1 MNSKLQA
8 FVVLLICALL
18 SFALTQATGAH
29 VVQVFGLP
37 FIALSA
43 AIAFAIQWIAFIPAY
58 LKQTERFYDITG
70 SGTFILLAC
79 MSLAIMPTLSI
90 YQWMLGLMVI
100 IWALRLG
107 YFLFKRIH
115 EDGIDDRFERLKPNK
130 YKFFT
135 AWTIQGLWVLLTSLV
150 ALSAITSVNQIEFGL
165 MAYIGFAVWLIG
177 MLIECIA
184 DYQKRAFK
192 RASKQNNQEQTAFI
206 TSGLW
211 SYSRHPNYLGEILL
225 WIGVSIA
232 ALPILTAWQHIVLIS
247 PVFVILLLCK
257 ISGIPLLEAKAKK
270 KWGDDPAYQAY
281 KAKTPVL
288 IPRIL

>member
-37 FIALSA
+37 FIAVSA
-43 AIAFAIQWIAFIPAY
+43 LLAFGIQWIAFLPAY
-58 LKQTERFYDITG
+58 IKQTERFYDITG

-107 YFLFKRIH
+107 GFLFKRIQ
-115 EDGIDDRFERLKPNK
+115 EDGIDDRFEHIKPNK
-130 YKFFT
+130 YSFFT
-135 AWTIQGLWVLLTSLV
+135 AWTIQGLWVLLTSLA
-150 ALSAITSVNQIEFGL
+150 ALSAITSVNQTELGL
-165 MAYIGFAVWLIG
+165 TGLIGFIVWLIG
-177 MLIECIA
+177 MLIESIA

-192 RASKQNNQEQTAFI
+192 HACKQKTAGQAAFI
-206 TSGLW
+206 ASGLW
-211 SYSRHPNYLGEILL
+211 AYSRHPNYLGEILL
-225 WIGVSIA
+225 WIGVAIA
-232 ALPILTAWQHIVLIS
+232 SFPILTAWQHVVLIS

-257 ISGIPLLEAKAKK
+257 ISGIPLLESKAKK
-270 KWGDDPAYQAY
+270 KWGEDPAYQAY

-288 IPRIL
+288 IPRLF